1 MFSENSE
8 KKSTISENISK
19 IEDMERRRQ
28 PDNLQADVLLGEI
41 AGKKT
46 YQEKSL
52 HRPHSKGEGL
62 QEKTIP
68 SFRFIVISSGTGVS
82 DATPGLY

>member
-19 IEDMERRRQ
+19 IEDIQRRRQ

-68 SFRFIVISSGTGVS
+68 SLKFIVISSGTGVS
-82 DATPGLY
+82 DAK